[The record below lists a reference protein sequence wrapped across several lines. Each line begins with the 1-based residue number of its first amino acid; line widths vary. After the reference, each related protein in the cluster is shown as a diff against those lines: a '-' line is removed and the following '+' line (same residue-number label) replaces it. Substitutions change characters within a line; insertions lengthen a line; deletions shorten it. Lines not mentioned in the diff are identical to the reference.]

1 MTIEQ
6 NTLDRKIKLIHRA
19 TGGLWGGDNINQEF
33 CKFLRNVIGEN
44 VFDDFARENAS
55 DLLYILGQFESGKR
69 SIRKK
74 STDDIY
80 VQLPITLY
88 NRYSRTTGKPLDGNT
103 SIQSGKLVISAKE
116 CRSFFAQTIRNIV
129 DHLKIIL
136 RKPECQDLQYI
147 LMVGGFSESPL
158 VIDEMRSC
166 FPDKR
171 VISPV
176 DAGVSVLKGAV
187 LYGWNTE
194 IITARPSPLTYG
206 VSLYD
211 TYNENIHD
219 VSKSVVVGKKRIVL
233 GLFEKIFTINEEINV
248 GTKRSIK
255 VHESYK
261 RKPESLRGTEK
272 EIEIFSS
279 TEPNPRYV
287 TDRNCTRHG
296 RIVVPPPEGGWPE
309 KVRGKVEFE
318 FGGTE
323 LMVRFVDRDS
333 NYVVK
338 GNVDFYVS
346 NTHRD
351 LMEGSVK
358 RH

>member
-1 MTIEQ
+1 M
-6 NTLDRKIKLIHRA
+6 
-19 TGGLWGGDNINQEF
+19 
-33 CKFLRNVIGEN
+33 
-44 VFDDFARENAS
+44 
-55 DLLYILGQFESGKR
+55 
-69 SIRKK
+69 
-74 STDDIY
+74 
-80 VQLPITLY
+80 
-88 NRYSRTTGKPLDGNT
+88 
-103 SIQSGKLVISAKE
+103 
-116 CRSFFAQTIRNIV
+116 
-129 DHLKIIL
+129 
-136 RKPECQDLQYI
+136 
-147 LMVGGFSESPL
+147 
-158 VIDEMRSC
+158 
-166 FPDKR
+166 
-171 VISPV
+171 
-176 DAGVSVLKGAV
+176 
-187 LYGWNTE
+187 
-194 IITARPSPLTYG
+194 
-206 VSLYD
+206 YD